1 MSLVR
6 GEDEVKVGDLVK
18 FKATGEHTLYLG
30 LIDEMYTFYHAKFGI
45 VELWEQRFDISEVE
59 AVK

>member
-1 MSLVR
+1 M
-6 GEDEVKVGDLVK
+6 KVGDMVK
-18 FKATGEHTLYLG
+18 FKATGMYALYLG

>member
-1 MSLVR
+1 M
-6 GEDEVKVGDLVK
+6 KVGDLVK
-18 FKATGEHTLYLG
+18 FKATGVHALYLG

-45 VELWEQRFDISEVE
+45 VELWEQRFDISKVE